1 MRLFAVMLLLTY
13 TYTTTA
19 QTTDTLK
26 PATTE
31 KKWGIGVMYGGF
43 YNIIPGQVQ
52 LDATNEFPST
62 SHANNSF
69 SIDFICNYKI
79 RRFQYSTI
87 LNYNRYNIINVTDT
101 TGINGNPNPQLI
113 SNEKKFTYNLF
124 HISQRFTPGNWYVG
138 KRFNINIGVSADAF
152 ILSKININEIDIA
165 KNNTVLINNT
175 NTVIPGGFGV
185 GLGLYTTVKYSFLKN
200 FSVGF
205 DLTSLYIYSKGG
217 GLRNIHSVA
226 SDGTEYNQTKY
237 TSFKNQQFLPIRPAI
252 SITLNL

>member
-43 YNIIPGQVQ
+43 YNIIPEQVR
-52 LDATNEFPST
+52 LDATNSDPST
-62 SHANNSF
+62 SRVNNSF
-69 SIDFICNYKI
+69 SIDIICNYKI

-87 LNYNRYNIINVTDT
+87 LNYNRYNIINFSDT

-124 HISQRFTPGNWYVG
+124 HISQRFTPGNWLVG
-138 KRFNINIGVSADAF
+138 KRFNIKTGISVDAF
-152 ILSKININEIDIA
+152 ILSKIYINEIDVA
-165 KNNTVLINNT
+165 KYNTVITTNINT
-175 NTVIPGGFGV
+175 EIPGGFGI
-185 GLGLYTTVKYSFLKN
+185 GLGFYTAVKYSVFKN

-217 GLRNIHSVA
+217 GLRNMHSVA